1 MLPGSGEI
9 SVNLFLVF
17 WSVVFEQLVNKR
29 IGPEKDRN
37 DKGAHQCG
45 REQIQGFVI
54 ARNGEDQRGRIQAGK
69 DDNA

>member
-9 SVNLFLVF
+9 PVDLFLVF

-29 IGPEKDRN
+29 IGPEKDRH

-45 REQIQGFVI
+45 SEQILGFVI
-54 ARNGEDQRGRIQAGK
+54 ACNCEDQCGRIQTGK